1 MAIGYNSVASTIT
14 IYDEISDRLPIV
26 LSSSASLG
34 EIEQA
39 IALYI
44 PPSPPDPQWVAFGGA
59 MQASAAI
66 KQLLSTALQQQELPL
81 ALGLAV
87 GLYGA
92 SDGKPESFLHSWA
105 MASSIEG
112 LITPELAA
120 EVMALAQQFN
130 IPAEFVAAL
139 QQGGG

>member
-1 MAIGYNSVASTIT
+1 MAIRYDSGAGTIT
-14 IYDEISDRLPIV
+14 ITDSIGNRLPIV
-26 LSSSASLG
+26 LNGNASA
-34 EIEQA
+34 EEVNAA
-39 IALYI
+39 IDLYH
-44 PPSPPDPQWVAFGGA
+44 PPTPPEPQWVGFGGA

-66 KQLLSTALQQQELPL
+66 KELLFTAFQQRELPL

-92 SDGKPESFLHSWA
+92 SDGKPESFLNSWA

-112 LITPELAA
+112 LISPELAA
-120 EVMALAQQFN
+120 EVKTLAQQFD

-139 QQGGG
+139 QPS